1 MIRLGVAERYLIRE
15 LAQAFLG
22 VLVVLVIVA
31 LSNTLALTLI
41 KVADGRISA
50 DALVILLALKSV
62 ALITVLVPMGL
73 MLGIVLALGRLYRD
87 SEMTALMAC
96 GIGPRQIYRAVAVL
110 GVPLVIGLSWFSLYG
125 MPWATRLA
133 SEFTYKAQQTAGT
146 SLASPGQFR
155 ELDRGRIIAY
165 AEVVTREGVLGN
177 VFIRSTD
184 DEQQIVTTA
193 KSGRQR
199 IDPES
204 GGRYLMLED
213 GVRVKG
219 EPGRMEMEIL
229 EFDSLQV
236 LIDEDRNSFGVYYG
250 GDEKPFV
257 ELIGSDIP
265 EDVSAFHWRLAIPIS
280 ACLVLLI
287 GPPLAHSRPRE
298 GRYLRAVVCILIF
311 VVYSNLLGIG
321 RAWLESGEVP
331 RGFGLWWVH
340 LLVVVGSVVTLFR
353 TGPYAVQY
361 RARAVQDTTVAAPN
375 RMAESQKRDTDDI

>member
-1 MIRLGVAERYLIRE
+1 
-15 LAQAFLG
+15 
-22 VLVVLVIVA
+22 LVVLVIVA

-41 KVADGRISA
+41 KVADGRISP
-50 DALVILLALKSV
+50 DALIILLALKSV

-73 MLGIVLALGRLYRD
+73 MLGIVLALGRMYRD

-96 GIGPRQIYRAVAVL
+96 GIGPRQIYRAVAAL
-110 GVPLVIGLSWFSLYG
+110 GIPLVIGLSWFSVYG
-125 MPWATRLA
+125 MPWASRLA
-133 SEFTYKAQQTAGT
+133 TEFTHRAQQAAGT

-155 ELDRGRIIAY
+155 ELDRGRITAY
-165 AEVVTREGVLGN
+165 AEIVTRDGVLGN

-199 IDPES
+199 IDPDN
-204 GGRYLMLED
+204 GARYLLLED

-219 EPGRMEMEIL
+219 EPGRMELEIL

-236 LIDEDRNSFGVYYG
+236 LIDEDRDSFGVYYG
-250 GDEKPFV
+250 GDEKPFA

-265 EDVSAFHWRLAIPIS
+265 EDVSAFHWRVAIPVS

-311 VVYSNLLGIG
+311 VVYSNFLGIG
-321 RAWLESGEVP
+321 RAWLESGDVP
-331 RGFGLWWVH
+331 AGFGLWWVH
-340 LLVVVGSVVTLFR
+340 LLVVAVSMVTLFR

-361 RARAVQDTTVAAPN
+361 RARSAQEPVAAAWN
-375 RMAESQKRDTDDI
+375 RAAADRNSKTDDI